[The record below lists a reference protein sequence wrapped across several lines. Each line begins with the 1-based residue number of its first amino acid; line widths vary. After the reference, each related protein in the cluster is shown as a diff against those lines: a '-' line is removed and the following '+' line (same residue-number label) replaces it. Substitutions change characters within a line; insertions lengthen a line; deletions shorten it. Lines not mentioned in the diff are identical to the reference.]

1 MKLRTGELYF
11 SEQSGSFSIPES
23 ISLFGLTIS
32 FYGIFLVLAALVGIV
47 VIANMTRKNIRNRE
61 WYLMLLTI
69 TIVSALLGGRIY
81 YVLFEWQVFVHDPVA
96 LLSFRGGGISYFG
109 ALFGSWFA
117 VKWYCGKKNA
127 DFSENA
133 DILCLGAA
141 ASAPFVW
148 IGCAF
153 VREPLG
159 RFYEGLFSVRVE
171 AEYASQTAN
180 GGAFEELLSNVRN
193 VRDVPYISMH
203 PVAIYGVIFSV
214 VLFLILFFSR
224 RRVKCHGTVFTM
236 YLLFNSVGSIVLEF
250 FRADSYFVWG
260 TGIPANYV
268 VAGVIILTIAVG
280 WTRRAIAKKKRKRI
294 FL

>member
-11 SEQSGSFSIPES
+11 SEQSGSFTIPES

-47 VIANMTRKNIRNRE
+47 VITNMARKNIRNRE
-61 WYLMLLTI
+61 WNLTLLTI

-96 LLSFRGGGISYFG
+96 LLSFRGGGISFFG

-117 VKWYCGKKNA
+117 VKWYCRKKGADFLKNA
-127 DFSENA
+127 DM
-133 DILCLGAA
+133 LCMGAA
-141 ASAPFVW
+141 TSAPFIW

-159 RFYEGLFSVRVE
+159 KFYEGFFSVQVE
-171 AEYASQTAN
+171 AEYVAQTVGQGSFN
-180 GGAFEELLSNVRN
+180 ELLSNAGN
-193 VRDVPYISMH
+193 VGETAYISMH
-203 PVAIYGVIFSV
+203 PVAIYGIVFSV
-214 VLFLILFFSR
+214 ILFLVLFFSAR
-224 RRVKCHGTVFTM
+224 KVKCNGTVFTM
-236 YLLFNSVGSIVLEF
+236 YLLLNSVMSIVLES
-250 FRADSYFVWG
+250 FRADSYCIWG
-260 TGIPANYV
+260 TRIPANYV
-268 VAGVIILTIAVG
+268 VAGVIILIIAVG
-280 WTRRAIAKKKRKRI
+280 WTRRTISEKKRKRI